1 MEEDIVVWRLEVSAS
16 APPLSASLS
25 LSLPFSPFLTRSH
38 THRNHS
44 SFVLHKKNVNHQ
56 PCDKLVTCLDL
67 YTTLRMMAAGK
78 EPVRA
83 EAVEDGWMEGMLTF
97 PWVLFFIV

>member
-16 APPLSASLS
+16 APPPLSPSLF
-25 LSLPFSPFLTRSH
+25 LSLPFSLALTH
-38 THRNHS
+38 TQES
-44 SFVLHKKNVNHQ
+44 QFFFLHKKNVNHQ